1 MELTVQAVTNFF
13 EANLQWFGLVV
24 IPISAAFIGWL
35 TNVLAIWMTFYPL
48 NFTGLGKV
56 GFGKVGWQGI
66 VPAHA
71 GKMAAISVDLM
82 VGKLID
88 LKDLFGKI
96 KPEEIAERIYPIL
109 KPISNKTMD
118 ETLSQ
123 KMPFPWYFLPPNI
136 KAEFLKEASKEIP
149 PAIQNTMRDI
159 QDNIETL
166 FDVKSMVIE
175 QLEGDKN
182 LLNEIFLECG
192 AAEFRFLERSGFY
205 FGFIFG
211 LLQMVL
217 WYYIQDLPFSWLML
231 PIGGLLVGYLTNW
244 LALKLIFQPQQP
256 IKIIFWTLQGLF
268 LKRQKEVAATYS
280 KIVATKILT
289 TQKVFEAILN
299 GKEKTL
305 LDKIIEKNVEKA
317 VNHSVGGFRSVVQLL
332 MGRSAFEEMKEMIT
346 KTFQDVLANM
356 ISATFDYADDAL
368 DMENTLNEKMSNLS
382 SVEFEGFL
390 HPVFQEDELK
400 LILVGAVL
408 GMFAGFLQML
418 FLL

>member
-1 MELTVQAVTNFF
+1 MELTVQYIANFF
-13 EANLQWFGLVV
+13 EANLQWLGLVI
-24 IPISAAFIGWL
+24 IPISAALIGWL
-35 TNVLAIWMTFYPL
+35 TNVLAIWMMFYPL
-48 NFTGLGKV
+48 NFTGFGKV

-66 VPAHA
+66 IPAHA

-88 LKDLFGKI
+88 LKELFGKI
-96 KPEEIAERIYPIL
+96 KPEEIAERIYPVL
-109 KPISNKTMD
+109 KPISNKKID
-118 ETLSQ
+118 ETLSL
-123 KMPFPWYFLPPNI
+123 KMPFPWCFLPPNI
-136 KAEFLKEASKEIP
+136 KTEFLKETSKEIP

-166 FDVKSMVIE
+166 FDVKSMVIK
-175 QLEGDKN
+175 QLEGDKT
-182 LLNEIFLECG
+182 LLNEMFLECG

-211 LLQMVL
+211 LMQMVL
-217 WYYIQDLPFSWLML
+217 WYYIQDLPFSWLIL

-256 IKIIFWTLQGLF
+256 IKISFWTFQGLF

-289 TQKVFEAILN
+289 TKKIFEAILS
-299 GKEKTL
+299 GKEKPL
-305 LDKIIEKNVEKA
+305 LDKIIEENVGNA
-317 VNHSVGGFRSVVQLL
+317 VNHSVGSFRSVVQLL
-332 MGRSAFEEMKEMIT
+332 IGREAFEAIKQAIA
-346 KTFQDVLANM
+346 KTFQGVLANM
-356 ISATFDYADDAL
+356 ISATFDYADEAL
-368 DMENTLNEKMSNLS
+368 DMEDTLNEKMTNLS
-382 SVEFEGFL
+382 SAEFEGFL